1 MNENSSVGFDAERFQ
16 FLFFLV
22 FIAIDLV
29 ANISSSSPRILIK
42 SATEVPLEEKE
53 EEQEGHVDFSLL
65 SPPSSPSPLIFSGY
79 SAVSLR
85 HLLPYWIEFE
95 EARWCIQDQGK
106 RLDWLLE
113 IAFGITSSTL
123 VSL

>member
-79 SAVSLR
+79 SAVSLKTFAF
-85 HLLPYWIEFE
+85 PYWIGFE
-95 EARWCIQDQGK
+95 ETKDGAYKIRERG
-106 RLDWLLE
+106 
-113 IAFGITSSTL
+113 
-123 VSL
+123 